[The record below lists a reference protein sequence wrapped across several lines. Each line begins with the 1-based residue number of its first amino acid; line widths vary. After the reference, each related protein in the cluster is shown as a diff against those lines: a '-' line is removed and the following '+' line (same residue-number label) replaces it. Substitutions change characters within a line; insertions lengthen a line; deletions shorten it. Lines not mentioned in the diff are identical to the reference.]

1 MAKRIDP
8 EKDQKLKVG
17 YFEGYK
23 LDQNAKKAGCSTG
36 TAHSHIKKLE
46 EEIKSQGLMGVLEK
60 YGLSEVKEVAQLN
73 AILKH
78 NHAFAT
84 ECLLALPVC
93 KKLKAWGL
101 SSDQTLTV
109 IDQVFTQCPPEFTA
123 QFGAAMAE
131 FARERAGNR
140 NLTIDQLRTEYS
152 TLTANCRNLGERQG
166 TLTVEVTRLESEK
179 NQLHSEVDKLN
190 AEDRNISDR
199 LTGKRQTDQTLT
211 QYLHDKARLNAV
223 GVDISNLG
231 RARQFFDEITLLNYS
246 PGYVAAQLM
255 NNPSLSAVT
264 RFLGQQVS
272 DLARKAGKKIVGIK
286 EIQGLEAERQ
296 VAGRRAEEAEKAAD
310 RRLLNPRNG

>member
-1 MAKRIDP
+1 MLRAIPIVR
-8 EKDQKLKVG
+8 KL
-17 YFEGYK
+17 
-23 LDQNAKKAGCSTG
+23 AAGLIPIESM
-36 TAHSHIKKLE
+36 E
-46 EEIKSQGLMGVLEK
+46 
-60 YGLSEVKEVAQLN
+60 
-73 AILKH
+73 
-78 NHAFAT
+78 
-84 ECLLALPVC
+84 
-93 KKLKAWGL
+93 
-101 SSDQTLTV
+101 TV
-109 IDQVFTQCPPEFTA
+109 IDQVFATCPPDRTPE
-123 QFGAAMAE
+123 FGAAMLEYAN
-131 FARERAGNR
+131 ERQQNG
-140 NLTIDQLRTEYS
+140 NLTISQLRTEYS

-211 QYLHDKARLNAV
+211 QYLHDKARLKAV

-264 RFLGQQVS
+264 RILGQQVS
-272 DLARKAGKKIVGIK
+272 DLARKKIAGIK

-310 RRLLNPRNG
+310 AKIAESEKRVSDKLEQEKLTLSDIEETKKFRAELREAGFES